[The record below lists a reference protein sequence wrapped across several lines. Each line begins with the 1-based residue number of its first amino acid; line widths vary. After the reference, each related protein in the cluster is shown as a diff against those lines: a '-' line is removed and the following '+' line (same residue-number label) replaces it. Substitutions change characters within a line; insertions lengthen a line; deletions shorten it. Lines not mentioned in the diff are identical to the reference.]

1 MHTKEYNGFAIKY
14 PGPDLHQEEIES
26 LMYFLHH
33 QIEEINNYSDKSLFF
48 QNPQIIDGWLAL
60 VRAIEKIETW
70 EAAED
75 KTKWEDRTETY
86 VAYLLTLRDFYFK
99 YQKLYKEYY
108 EQLSKILECYGG
120 WLEGECVSAEGI
132 EAFSADHYCDDLED
146 VDDIIQHLTN
156 LNHDSLNARSA
167 VHSVLTDILG
177 LMMPVMNRGA
187 LIITGMNP
195 TIEDFVKAID
205 DDLREWTFS
214 FWKSMFREMKEDLN
228 RHFKEYR
235 TAPYTPE
242 LWGELLASDEEALNL
257 AKRKGLSNCDTA
269 KQEHWGED
277 MKKQMDENSELMQ
290 LIYSSCRTDELF
302 DLRMADNQ
310 QQIISLLTPEN
321 LSMFYDIIVRR
332 NLIQCEMFPEL
343 KNQHEEWLNRANELP
358 NEDEETGMSKARQS
372 KLNEIIE
379 ILQKGNWKLPATAE
393 NIKQLLNTI
402 FGRDM
407 SLLED
412 GDEQQCEKMWNLVE
426 RGSGN
431 RMEVVPANLA
441 GFFLEENLL
450 NGSPKTIS
458 DDLFGKS
465 NNQTNNIN
473 KGKGTPSNC
482 SIAFIA
488 VIPFMRKYIDKII
501 RQA

>member
-1 MHTKEYNGFAIKY
+1 MYIKEYNGFAIKY

-132 EAFSADHYCDDLED
+132 EAFSADNYRDDLED

-187 LIITGMNP
+187 LKITGMNP

-257 AKRKGLSNCDTA
+257 AKRKGLANCDTA

-302 DLRMADNQ
+302 DLRMVDDVQ
-310 QQIISLLTPEN
+310 RFISLLKPDN

-332 NLIQCEMFPEL
+332 NLIQCEMYSEL
-343 KNQHEEWLNRANELP
+343 KTRHDEWLNPTNDDETEPKMQVDSEGDVNGEEPAEEKRFSFIHVEI
-358 NEDEETGMSKARQS
+358 EDEEAWRIHRAIKRLVSNFRIPEICNYLKEQKQNGKLMLPLNPSVMYNELVRLGMPNGEGFSEKNFS
-372 KLNEIIE
+372 
-379 ILQKGNWKLPATAE
+379 
-393 NIKQLLNTI
+393 NIYNSYMK
-402 FGRDM
+402 
-407 SLLED
+407 
-412 GDEQQCEKMWNLVE
+412 
-426 RGSGN
+426 
-431 RMEVVPANLA
+431 
-441 GFFLEENLL
+441 
-450 NGSPKTIS
+450 
-458 DDLFGKS
+458 
-465 NNQTNNIN
+465 
-473 KGKGTPSNC
+473 
-482 SIAFIA
+482 
-488 VIPFMRKYIDKII
+488 
-501 RQA
+501 